1 MARRVLSGGSALR
14 ALAML
19 GAGAA
24 VIGTAAPVAAQDF
37 TTGSLAGV
45 VLDQAGR
52 PAPGGTAVLRSDA
65 QGFTRNA
72 TVGDNGNFRVPS
84 LPVGTYTVTITSGNG
99 DTVTSQIAINAGA
112 SNSYTFRVGAA
123 PAAPAAGGA
132 TTGGDD
138 EIVVVGSA
146 ERGNDFGTTTGGLNL
161 GNVTN
166 VLQTVPV
173 ARDLTSLILLAPGTT
188 AGDTAFGNLASLS
201 GATVAE
207 NAYYVNGLNV
217 TNFRNFV
224 GSNNPPIEFYQS
236 LDIKTF
242 GLSAEYG
249 RVLGGFTSVVT
260 KAGSNTFKA
269 GALVTYSPDA
279 LRNDS
284 PNTYA
289 DFNKRDYV
297 EDVEANFY
305 LSGPIIKDRL
315 FFYGL
320 YNPNYTK
327 QQDTSF
333 LNSRRV
339 TQTNKSPFFGGKIDA
354 VILDGHRLEG
364 TYFRNAQTN
373 VVDYDRFDAA
383 TGQYGARTG
392 RLIQKS
398 GGDNFIGTYT
408 GQFTDWLTLSAS
420 YGENHDDQSSTPSPD
435 IAYVRSSVTG
445 TTSIVQGF
453 TSQAT
458 RDNDTRKFFRADG
471 DVYVNLFGTH
481 HFRFGYEQE
490 KLTSFT
496 DTTYTGG
503 GGYTYLL
510 TGISDQYPQG
520 SIQRSYLQNGGTFRS
535 KNESYYLQDAWSLFD
550 ERLNLQLGV
559 RNDRFSND
567 AVSGDTY
574 YKSGSNWAPR
584 LGAQFDVFGDRRTT
598 INATYGRYFLPIA
611 TNTNIRLGGAETFYR
626 QDFAYPAGII
636 AGNAAIPTGLTFDAR
651 GAPALGAN
659 LTSGTPCPA
668 GSPNAGE
675 SCAQI
680 SSDGRAGPTDTLISQ
695 GLVPSSTDEFT
706 IGVRQRLSD
715 WTFGLTYINRR
726 LKETLDDVA
735 IDQAV
740 VAYCAE
746 NNIAGCA
753 DVWTGFHQYV
763 LTNPGSDI
771 TVRLDGDDCTVAGQC
786 DVVTLDA
793 ASLGYPKAVRKYDS
807 VQFDFAKAFTNNWSI
822 AGSYTWTKL
831 RGNYEGAVKSD
842 NGQDDAGLTQDFDQ
856 PGLLDGA
863 YGILANQRRHAFKLF
878 GSYGFSDNF
887 RVGLNA
893 RFESPRN
900 FSCIGRYFNSED
912 PAVGYQDASFYCAQP
927 EFAGRGVVVD
937 PARPVPDGSTTPGR
951 ETYLVNRGSAFKSN
965 WLKVLNANIQYDIAD
980 LPGSFVSVD
989 VFNILNWKS
998 KVDYNEFGENPDATL
1013 NSQYRSVTGYQAP
1026 RSVRISFGIRLGEPR
1041 R

>member
-1 MARRVLSGGSALR
+1 MSMARRVLSGGSALC
-14 ALAML
+14 ALATL
-19 GAGAA
+19 GAGIALVGA
-24 VIGTAAPVAAQDF
+24 AAPAAAQDF

-45 VLDQAGR
+45 VVDQAGQS
-52 PAPGGTAVLRSDA
+52 APGGTVVLRSDA

-72 TVGDNGNFRVPS
+72 TINDSGNFRVPS
-84 LPVGTYTVTITSGNG
+84 LPVGTYTVTVTSANG
-99 DTVTSQIAINAGA
+99 DTAVSQIAINAGA
-112 SNSYTFRVGAA
+112 SNSYTFRVA
-123 PAAPAAGGA
+123 AAGA
-132 TTGGDD
+132 TPPAGTAPTEGGD
-138 EIVVVGSA
+138 EIVVVGTA

-166 VLQTVPV
+166 VLQTIPV

-188 AGDTAFGNLASLS
+188 AGDTTFGNLASLS

-279 LRNDS
+279 LRDDS

-289 DFNKRDYV
+289 DFNKRDYR
-297 EDVEANFY
+297 ENVEANFY

-320 YNPNYTK
+320 YNPNYSK
-327 QQDTSF
+327 SQDTSF
-333 LNSRRV
+333 LNDRR
-339 TQTNKSPFFGGKIDA
+339 TTTINRSPFFGGKIDA
-354 VILDGHRLEG
+354 VIADGHRLEG

-373 VVDYDRFDAA
+373 EISYDAFNET

-392 RLIQKS
+392 RLIQKF

-420 YGENHDDQSSTPSPD
+420 YGENHDVQSLTPSPD
-435 IAYVRSSVTG
+435 VAYVTSSLTG
-445 TTSIVQGF
+445 TTGIVQGF
-453 TSQAT
+453 TSQVIQ
-458 RDNDTRKFFRADG
+458 DDDTRKFFRADG
-471 DVYVNLFGTH
+471 DIYVNAFGTH

-503 GGYTYLL
+503 SGYVYLL
-510 TGISDQYPQG
+510 TATA
-520 SIQRSYLQNGGTFRS
+520 IQRSFYQNAGTFRS

-567 AVSGDTY
+567 AISGDTY

-626 QDFAYPAGII
+626 QRFAYPAGVV
-636 AGNAAIPTGLTFDAR
+636 AGTAAIPAGLVFDNR

-659 LTSGTPCPA
+659 LGGIPCPA
-668 GSPNAGE
+668 DGPNAGE
-675 SCAQI
+675 ACS
-680 SSDGRAGPTDTLISQ
+680 SVLSDGRPGPTDTLIAQ
-695 GLVPSSTDEFT
+695 GLAPSSTDEFT
-706 IGVRQRLSD
+706 VGVRQRLSD
-715 WTFGLTYINRR
+715 WSFGLTYINRR

-735 IDQAV
+735 VDQAV
-740 VAYCAE
+740 NAYCAE
-746 NNIAGCA
+746 NNIAGCG
-753 DVWTGFHQYV
+753 DVWDGFHQYV
-763 LTNPGSDI
+763 LANPGSDI
-771 TVRLDGDDCTVAGQC
+771 TVRLDGDCSIAGQC
-786 DVVTLDA
+786 DVVTLDRA
-793 ASLGYPKAVRKYDS
+793 RLGYPKAVRKYDS
-807 VQFDFAKAFTNNWSI
+807 VQFDFAKAFTDNWSVG
-822 AGSYTWTKL
+822 GSYVWTKL

-863 YGILANQRRHAFKLF
+863 YGTLANQRKHAFKLF

-912 PAVGYQDASFYCAQP
+912 PAVDYQDATFYCAQP
-927 EFAGRGVVVD
+927 EFADRGVVVD
-937 PARPVPDGSTTPGR
+937 PARPTPNNTTTPGR
-951 ETYLVNRGSAFKSN
+951 PTSLVTRGTAFKSN

-998 KVDYNEFGENPDATL
+998 KIDYNEFGENADGTL
-1013 NSQYRSVTGYQAP
+1013 NSEYKSVTGYQAP
-1026 RSVRISFGIRLGEPR
+1026 RSVRVTFGIRLGEPR

>member
-1 MARRVLSGGSALR
+1 MSMARRVLSGGSALC
-14 ALAML
+14 ALATL
-19 GAGAA
+19 GAGIAFVGA
-24 VIGTAAPVAAQDF
+24 AAPAAAQDF
-37 TTGSLAGV
+37 TTGSLSGV
-45 VLDQAGR
+45 VVDQAGQS
-52 PAPGGTAVLRSDA
+52 APGGTVVLRSDA

-72 TVGDNGNFRVPS
+72 TINDSGNFRVPS
-84 LPVGTYTVTITSGNG
+84 LPVGTYTVTVTSANG
-99 DTVTSQIAINAGA
+99 DTATSQIAINAGA
-112 SNSYTFRVGAA
+112 SNSYTFRVA
-123 PAAPAAGGA
+123 AAGA
-132 TTGGDD
+132 TPPAGTAPTEGGD
-138 EIVVVGSA
+138 EIVVVGTA

-166 VLQTVPV
+166 VLQTIPV

-188 AGDTAFGNLASLS
+188 AGDTTFGNLASLS

-279 LRNDS
+279 LRDDS

-289 DFNKRDYV
+289 DFNKRDYR
-297 EDVEANFY
+297 ENVEANFY

-320 YNPNYTK
+320 YNPNYSK
-327 QQDTSF
+327 SQDTSF
-333 LNSRRV
+333 LNDRR
-339 TQTNKSPFFGGKIDA
+339 TTTINRSPFFGGKIDA
-354 VILDGHRLEG
+354 VIADGHRLEG

-373 VVDYDRFDAA
+373 EISYDAFNET

-392 RLIQKS
+392 RLIQKF

-408 GQFTDWLTLSAS
+408 GQFTNWLTLSAS
-420 YGENHDDQSSTPSPD
+420 YGENHDVQSLTPSPD
-435 IAYVRSSVTG
+435 VAYVTSSLTG
-445 TTSIVQGF
+445 TTGIVQGF
-453 TSQAT
+453 TSQVIQ
-458 RDNDTRKFFRADG
+458 DDDTRKFFRADG
-471 DVYVNLFGTH
+471 DIYVNAFGAH

-503 GGYTYLL
+503 SGYVYLL
-510 TGISDQYPQG
+510 TATA
-520 SIQRSYLQNGGTFRS
+520 IQRSFYQNAGTFRS

-567 AVSGDTY
+567 AISGDTY

-626 QDFAYPAGII
+626 QRFAYPAGVV
-636 AGNAAIPTGLTFDAR
+636 AGTAAIPAGLVFDNR

-659 LTSGTPCPA
+659 LGGIPCPA
-668 GSPNAGE
+668 DGPNAGE
-675 SCAQI
+675 ACS
-680 SSDGRAGPTDTLISQ
+680 SVLSDGRPGPTDTLIAQ
-695 GLVPSSTDEFT
+695 GLAPSSTDEFT
-706 IGVRQRLSD
+706 VGVRQRLSD
-715 WTFGLTYINRR
+715 WSFGLTYINRR

-735 IDQAV
+735 VDQAV
-740 VAYCAE
+740 NAYCAE
-746 NNIAGCA
+746 NNIAGCG
-753 DVWTGFHQYV
+753 DVWDGFHQYV
-763 LTNPGSDI
+763 LANPGSDI
-771 TVRLDGDDCTVAGQC
+771 TVRLDGDCSIAGQC
-786 DVVTLDA
+786 DVVTLDRA
-793 ASLGYPKAVRKYDS
+793 RLGYPKAVRKYDS
-807 VQFDFAKAFTNNWSI
+807 VQFDFAKAFTDNWSVG
-822 AGSYTWTKL
+822 GSYVWTKL

-863 YGILANQRRHAFKLF
+863 YGTLANQRKHAFKLF

-912 PAVGYQDASFYCAQP
+912 PAVDYQDATFYCAQP
-927 EFAGRGVVVD
+927 EFADRGVVVD
-937 PARPVPDGSTTPGR
+937 PARPTPNNTTTPGR
-951 ETYLVNRGSAFKSN
+951 PTSLVTRGTAFKSN

-998 KVDYNEFGENPDATL
+998 KIDYNEFGENADGTL
-1013 NSQYRSVTGYQAP
+1013 NSEYKSVTGYQAP
-1026 RSVRISFGIRLGEPR
+1026 RSVRVTFGIRLGEPR

>member
-1 MARRVLSGGSALR
+1 MSMARRVLSGGSALC
-14 ALAML
+14 ALATL
-19 GAGAA
+19 GAGIALVGA
-24 VIGTAAPVAAQDF
+24 AAPAAAQDF
-37 TTGSLAGV
+37 TTGSLSGV
-45 VLDQAGR
+45 VVDQAGQS
-52 PAPGGTAVLRSDA
+52 APGGTVVLRSDA
-65 QGFTRNA
+65 QGFIRNA
-72 TVGDNGNFRVPS
+72 TINDSGNFRVPS
-84 LPVGTYTVTITSGNG
+84 LPVGTYTVTVTSANG
-99 DTVTSQIAINAGA
+99 DTAVSQIAINAGA
-112 SNSYTFRVGAA
+112 SNSYTFRVA
-123 PAAPAAGGA
+123 AAGA
-132 TTGGDD
+132 TPPAGTAPTEGGD
-138 EIVVVGSA
+138 EIVVVGTA

-260 KAGSNTFKA
+260 KAGTNTFKA
-269 GALVTYSPDA
+269 GALVTYSPNA
-279 LRNDS
+279 LREDS

-289 DFNKRDYV
+289 DFNKRDYA
-297 EDVEANFY
+297 ENVEANFY

-320 YNPNYTK
+320 YNPNYSK
-327 QQDTSF
+327 SQNTSF
-333 LNSRRV
+333 LNARRV
-339 TQTNKSPFFGGKIDA
+339 TQVNDSPFFGGKIDA
-354 VILDGHRLEG
+354 VIADGHRLEG
-364 TYFRNAQTN
+364 TYFRNAQTFTSS
-373 VVDYDRFDAA
+373 YDAFDAA

-392 RLIQKS
+392 RVIEKQ
-398 GGDNFIGTYT
+398 GGDNFVGTYT
-408 GQFTDWLTLSAS
+408 GQFTNWLTLSAS
-420 YGENHDDQSSTPSPD
+420 YGENHDKRSLTPSPNN
-435 IAYVRSSVTG
+435 AFVQSSLTG
-445 TTSIVQGF
+445 TTSLVGGIV
-453 TSQAT
+453 SQQT
-458 RDNDTRKFFRADG
+458 QDDDTRKFFRADG
-471 DVYVNLFGTH
+471 DVYVNAFGTH

-496 DTTYTGG
+496 DTVYTGG
-503 GGYTYLL
+503 SNYVYLL
-510 TGISDQYPQG
+510 TRSA
-520 SIQRSYLQNGGTFRS
+520 IQRSYYENTGTFRS

-567 AVSGDTY
+567 AISGETY

-611 TNTNIRLGGAETFYR
+611 TNTNIRLGGAENFYR
-626 QDFAYPAGII
+626 QRFAYPAGVTP
-636 AGNAAIPTGLTFDAR
+636 GSAAIPAGLVFDDR

-659 LTSGTPCPA
+659 LGGIACPDV
-668 GSPNAGE
+668 GPNAGE
-675 SCAQI
+675 RCSAVL
-680 SSDGRAGPTDTLISQ
+680 SDGRPGPTDTLIAQ
-695 GLVPSSTDEFT
+695 GLTPSSTDEFT
-706 IGVRQRLSD
+706 FGVRQRLSD
-715 WTFGLTYINRR
+715 WSFGLTYINRR

-740 VAYCAE
+740 NAYCAE
-746 NNIAGCA
+746 NNIAGCG
-753 DVWTGFHQYV
+753 DVWDGFHQYV
-763 LTNPGSDI
+763 LANPGSDI
-771 TVRLDGDDCTVAGQC
+771 TVRLDGDCTIAGQC
-786 DVVTLDA
+786 DVVTLDRA
-793 ASLGYPKAVRKYDS
+793 RLGYPKAVRKYDS
-807 VQFDFAKAFTNNWSI
+807 IQFDFARAFTNNWGI
-822 AGSYTWTKL
+822 GGSYTWTKL

-856 PGLLDGA
+856 PGLLEGA
-863 YGILANQRRHAFKLF
+863 YGTLANQRKHAFKLF
-878 GSYGFSDNF
+878 GSYGFTDNF
-887 RVGLNA
+887 RVGVNA
-893 RFESPRN
+893 TFESPRN
-900 FSCIGRYFNSED
+900 FSCIGTYYNGAD
-912 PAVGYQDASFYCAQP
+912 PAADYQDATFYCAQP
-927 EFAGRGVVVD
+927 AFADRQQFVD
-937 PARPVPDGSTTPGR
+937 PATGRPTF
-951 ETYLVNRGSAFKSN
+951 LVNRGSAFKSN
-965 WLKVLNANIQYDIAD
+965 WRKVVNANIQYDIAD

-998 KVDYNEFGENPDATL
+998 KVDYNEFGENADGTL
-1013 NSQYRSVTGYQAP
+1013 NSQYRNVTGYQPP
-1026 RSVRISFGIRLGEPR
+1026 RSVRVTFGIRLGEPR